1 MKQML
6 LIDARTLD
14 PDHNLALEE
23 YVFTSMPRD
32 KEYLILWQNDNA
44 VIIGRHQNTLAEIDE
59 SYVQE
64 KGIRVV
70 RRMSGGGAVYH
81 DLGNLNFSFIV
92 DAAGSQ
98 VDLER
103 FCLRIAVALGKLGL
117 DARLD
122 GRNDI
127 LAEGC
132 KISGNAQYMKEG
144 RVMHHGTLLFD
155 SDLSVLSKA
164 LKPDPE
170 KIKAKGVKSVRSR
183 VANIRSLLKQDMTL
197 QEFRDHLARYLL
209 GGDGVRY
216 QLTEQDLAAVEAIR
230 AARYGTWEWNYGA
243 SPSLNV
249 SILPIRPRSWKEN
262 TITIRSSH
270 FVSFH
275 SIYCCPNP
283 CTLRAEF
290 LPFCSSRHTPIVSPI
305 NRSRIVNVLK
315 FSSVI
320 NYAIVT
326 IFVFYTVFCHSC
338 DSTIA
343 PLIGHPMI
351 QFFGRGLTPS
361 KMSTKFFGACSSHI
375 HCCPFYTK
383 P

>member
-197 QEFRDHLARYLL
+197 QEFRDHLAWYLL

-243 SPSLNV
+243 SPSCDV
-249 SILPIRPRSWKEN
+249 QRSARIEGVG
-262 TITIRSSH
+262 T
-270 FVSFH
+270 V
-275 SIYCCPNP
+275 
-283 CTLRAEF
+283 RAHMRLEHG
-290 LPFCSSRHTPIVSPI
+290 C
-305 NRSRIVNVLK
+305 
-315 FSSVI
+315 
-320 NYAIVT
+320 
-326 IFVFYTVFCHSC
+326 
-338 DSTIA
+338 IA
-343 PLIGHPMI
+343 DVAFTGD
-351 QFFGRGLTPS
+351 FF
-361 KMSTKFFGACSSHI
+361 STKEPEGLAQLLRG
-375 HCCPFYTK
+375 K
-383 P
+383 PLARAALADIDPAPYINGMTADDLCRLLLEG

>member
-1 MKQML
+1 MKQMV
-6 LIDARTLD
+6 LIDVRTLD

-59 SYVQE
+59 SYVQQQ
-64 KGIRVV
+64 GIRVV

-103 FCLRIAVALGKLGL
+103 FCLRIALALGELGL

-170 KIKAKGVKSVRSR
+170 KIRAKGVKSVRSR
-183 VANIRSLLKQDMTL
+183 VANIRSLLKRDMTL
-197 QEFRDHLARYLL
+197 QEFRDHLARHLL

-216 QLTEQDLAAVEAIR
+216 ELTKADLDAVEAIR

-243 SPSLNV
+243 SPRCDV
-249 SILPIRPRSWKEN
+249 QRSARIEGVG
-262 TITIRSSH
+262 T
-270 FVSFH
+270 V
-275 SIYCCPNP
+275 
-283 CTLRAEF
+283 RAHMQ
-290 LPFCSSRHTPIVSPI
+290 LDRG
-305 NRSRIVNVLK
+305 RI
-315 FSSVI
+315 
-320 NYAIVT
+320 A
-326 IFVFYTVFCHSC
+326 
-338 DSTIA
+338 DIA
-343 PLIGHPMI
+343 FTGD
-351 QFFGRGLTPS
+351 FF
-361 KMSTKFFGACSSHI
+361 STKEPEGLSALLRGRPLTQETLVAVDPAPYISGMTAEYLCQLLLEG
-375 HCCPFYTK
+375 
-383 P
+383 